1 MRPRNVRKRLLPS
14 NGTNPGTSPSKLT
27 LDRSTLER
35 LLQYATSAARIAGS
49 IDDVPIGPLADLI
62 DAIAHELSE
71 VLGNPH
77 LVAAPVPS
85 ARASFVLDLV
95 PQDAVPELVAP
106 DAPGASRT
114 HTLITDHSMQRELA
128 GAPEQAELGIAFT
141 DDAATQPY
149 MRQLRPT
156 HGRPCQRVVR
166 LPRPAHGRRRQRV
179 EKVFTTRATE
189 QVETRWV
196 RSAIATALIALLG
209 VIAFLV
215 LGACGSGTEIA
226 TKGL

>member
-1 MRPRNVRKRLLPS
+1 
-14 NGTNPGTSPSKLT
+14 
-27 LDRSTLER
+27 
-35 LLQYATSAARIAGS
+35 LQHATSAARIAGS

-62 DAIAHELSE
+62 DAIAHELRE

-77 LVAAPVPS
+77 LIAAPVPS
-85 ARASFVLDLV
+85 ARSSFVPDRV
-95 PQDAVPELVAP
+95 AHDGVPELVAL

-128 GAPEQAELGIAFT
+128 GAPEPAELEISFT
-141 DDAATQPY
+141 DDATTQPHV
-149 MRQLRPT
+149 RQLGPM
-156 HGRPCQRVVR
+156 HGRPCQRVIL

-179 EKVFTTRATE
+179 EKAFTTRATE
-189 QVETRWV
+189 QQETRWV

-209 VIAFLV
+209 VIAFLA